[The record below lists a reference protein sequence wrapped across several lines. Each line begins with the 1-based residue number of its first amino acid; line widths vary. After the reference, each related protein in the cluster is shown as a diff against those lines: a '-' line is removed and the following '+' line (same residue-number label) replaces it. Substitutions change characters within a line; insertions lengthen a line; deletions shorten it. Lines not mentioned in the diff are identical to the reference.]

1 MRTTVRIETR
11 SRVCRRHRTLKASIG
26 SRGRVVAWSRRRA
39 TASTDLLY
47 GWVRRTSSVRSS
59 GVANLKRAIGG
70 GVIAIVV
77 EEIISHAAQHGV
89 FEARQE
95 WNMMRGIVV
104 AGKQSQSRD
113 ACDARIRSRACDLLD
128 VMSRAIAIPDVG
140 GVDAIVVKIVKGS
153 A

>member
-1 MRTTVRIETR
+1 
-11 SRVCRRHRTLKASIG
+11 
-26 SRGRVVAWSRRRA
+26 
-39 TASTDLLY
+39 
-47 GWVRRTSSVRSS
+47 
-59 GVANLKRAIGG
+59 
-70 GVIAIVV
+70 V